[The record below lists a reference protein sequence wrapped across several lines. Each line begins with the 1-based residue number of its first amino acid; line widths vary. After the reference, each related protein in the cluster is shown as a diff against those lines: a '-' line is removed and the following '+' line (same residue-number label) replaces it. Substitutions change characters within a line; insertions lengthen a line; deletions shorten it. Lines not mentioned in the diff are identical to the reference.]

1 MTQTVFTL
9 QQLLDYKRDG
19 FIQFDLFPE
28 ELEHARH
35 EEFLKAYTE
44 GYVREPVPSPA
55 YFAYLLRKLNK

>member
-1 MTQTVFTL
+1 MTQTVLTL

-44 GYVREPVPSPA
+44 GYVKEPTPSPA
-55 YFAYLLRKLNK
+55 YFAYLFKKLNK